1 MENLTYDEFINNI
14 LETRGRFGCG
24 DEYHERHH
32 IVPKCMDGGDEDE
45 NLIDLYARE
54 HFIAHRL
61 LALEHPDNESLVYA
75 WNIMSFCKNANGG
88 QERYIL
94 TPEEYE
100 EVRKAISNIKLGK
113 PLTDETKR
121 KLSDAHKNL
130 SKQAHENMS
139 SAAKRRCTAEWKEK
153 RSQIM
158 QGKFSGTKNPRA
170 KPVVCIDTRQVYE
183 TGLMAEEK
191 TGIDRKGISLCCM
204 EQRKT
209 AGGFRWRLL
218 YDDARRNGTIIL
230 GAITLGIITEE
241 DALSQINITK

>member
-1 MENLTYDEFINNI
+1 MELTYEEFINNI
-14 LETRGRFGCG
+14 LETRGRFACG

-32 IVPKCMDGGDEDE
+32 ITPRCMGGGDEEE
-45 NLIDLYARE
+45 NLIDLFARE
-54 HFIAHRL
+54 HFVAHRL
-61 LALEHPDNESLVYA
+61 LSLEHPDNERLVYA
-75 WNIMSFCKNANGG
+75 WSIMAFCQNFNDG

-100 EVRKAISNIKLGK
+100 EARKAISRVRLGK
-113 PLTDETKR
+113 PLTDETKK

-130 SKQAHENMS
+130 SKQSRENMS
-139 SAAKRRCTAEWKEK
+139 NAAKRRCTTEWRQK
-153 RSQIM
+153 RSQLM
-158 QGKFSGTKNPRA
+158 QGKFSGAKNPRA
-170 KPVVCIDTRQVYE
+170 KPVICVDTKQVYE

-209 AGGFRWRLL
+209 AGGLRWRLV
-218 YDDARRNGTIIL
+218 YDDSRRNGTIIL

-241 DALSQINITK
+241 DVLSQLNTTK